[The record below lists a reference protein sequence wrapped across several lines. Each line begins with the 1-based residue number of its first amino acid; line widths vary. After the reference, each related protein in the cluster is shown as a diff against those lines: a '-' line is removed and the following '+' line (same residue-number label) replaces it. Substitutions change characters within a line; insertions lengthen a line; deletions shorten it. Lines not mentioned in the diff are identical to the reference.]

1 MARITPRPPPTQ
13 AVVLS
18 CLNRCCPVC
27 GGPLWFAYDNARTVT
42 TLEVVLGVTL
52 QVRRCVNPACA
63 FYHRPYRPE
72 LEGRLALPHHEFGL
86 DVIAWI
92 GACRY
97 QEHDTVPE
105 IHQALIHRGVVIA
118 PRTVDHLLG
127 RYEELVSVV
136 LATPASRA
144 GLRQQGRLILAV
156 DGLQPDKG
164 HEVLWVVR
172 EVLSGDILLARSL
185 LASGRDDLSALLRAA
200 VAGLEDLPVVG
211 IISDGQQALR
221 QAVAEVFPA
230 IPHQLCQFHDLREAG
245 RPIWEADR
253 HAQKELR
260 KRVRGVRPIER
271 EVEDRTD
278 PPAEVIRGYCAAVRG
293 ALADSGQP
301 PLEAGGLQLQQR
313 WSAIA
318 ASLDRVAQ
326 KGGARAAD
334 PSPPSIAA
342 GVGRDRAALAGGG
355 DRAGLARGGGPDPG
369 QSRRRG
375 PRHGRG
381 PLCRAAR
388 RSSGGGRSLGE
399 LAGDGRPVYQSDRQ
413 LWLAGVHLLRR
424 GRFAP
429 DQ

>member
-13 AVVLS
+13 ALALS
-18 CLNRCCPVC
+18 CLNQRCPAC
-27 GGPLWFAYDNARTVT
+27 GGPLWFAYENDRTVT
-42 TLEVVLGVTL
+42 TLDAVIAVTL

-97 QEHDTVPE
+97 QDHDTVPE
-105 IHQALIHRGVVIA
+105 IHQALTGRGVVIA

-136 LATPASRA
+136 LAAPAQRA
-144 GLRQQGRLILAV
+144 SLRRQGRLILAA

-185 LASGRDDLSALLRAA
+185 LASGCDDLSALLRAA

-211 IISDGQQALR
+211 VISDGQLALR
-221 QAVAEVFPA
+221 QAVADVFPDV
-230 IPHQLCQFHDLREAG
+230 PHQLCQFHYLREAG

-271 EVEDRTD
+271 AVEDRTD
-278 PPAEVIRGYCAAVRG
+278 PQAEVIRGYCAAVRG
-293 ALADSGQP
+293 ALGDSGHP
-301 PLEAGGLQLQQR
+301 PLEPGGLHLQQR
-313 WSAIA
+313 LSAIT
-318 ASLDRVAQ
+318 ASLDRVAE
-326 KGGARAAD
+326 KGGGLHRSAAYSKRCGGRWMPPRRFGRRWSSGRVGWRKPPRFWPIPKARIAL
-334 PSPPSIAA
+334 PSRPGMPSCSPISRRKRLPRRACRRWPPS
-342 GVGRDRAALAGGG
+342 L
-355 DRAGLARGGGPDPG
+355 PK
-369 QSRRRG
+369 
-375 PRHGRG
+375 
-381 PLCRAAR
+381 
-388 RSSGGGRSLGE
+388 
-399 LAGDGRPVYQSDRQ
+399 
-413 LWLAGVHLLRR
+413 
-424 GRFAP
+424 
-429 DQ
+429 